1 MTMQGV
7 EGIVRVIISNDYP
20 GATYTC
26 MTYGSGRR
34 LKLVYK
40 FFDGDG
46 YEITTETGYV
56 HF

>member
-1 MTMQGV
+1 MQGA

-20 GATYTC
+20 GAIYACT
-26 MTYGSGRR
+26 TYGSGRR

-46 YEITTETGYV
+46 YEITTETGDV